1 MRLLNYHASLICIVL
16 LFQLVGCEAEK
27 SQTKEK
33 RPRPVESALLTM
45 EAPPARGL
53 VSAVVASWKTEK
65 VGAEVAG
72 SIDWIVE
79 NNTEIQ
85 GRIRDDQGNVI
96 VKGTP
101 IAGLDQ
107 EKYIL
112 QLEAA
117 AADIARAK
125 NAIEAVAI
133 EIEEGIPS
141 KIRAAE
147 ASHKRAKQELD
158 RSLILIKKGAASGS
172 DLSRDE
178 SNFAQAEEGLKQL
191 SSLLSAKKTDLES
204 RRSNLSK
211 AEKAMR
217 AAERD
222 VEDCTLYASFSGQIS
237 RVLAVPK
244 SVVGAGYPVAVLQ
257 MMDPIKVEL
266 EVSPEDSRLLQDRQR
281 LGVIVKKPDGS
292 KVELDGLL
300 QQVDGVADP
309 KERTF
314 TVTILVAN
322 KRSVDGQSTESAQ
335 LPQLAQLDS
344 AMMATTDQTWRF
356 NFQFFGGA
364 EDGKHYAPIDT
375 IHSDA
380 EGKFVWRVTNVTVH
394 DPLPEDRTLQVEKM
408 RINTLGSN
416 LSFLGNWVLSEVEFL
431 DATFD
436 PELGLIAGKL
446 QVASGEPDDWVGS
459 EIVVKKSKGQ
469 WLLRPGDIVQ
479 VDLGKTNP
487 TAGVFVP
494 MDAIAQKDGKHTLF
508 LVDESSSKTV
518 VQQTE
523 VKINDKDAHLSSL
536 IQIEASD
543 PNVSLVGKR
552 YVIKGTHYLRDEQP
566 VRLVSPENGE

>member
-1 MRLLNYHASLICIVL
+1 MQTPTYSASLICIVL
-16 LFQLVGCEAEK
+16 IFQLVGCKEET
-27 SQTKEK
+27 SRKEK

-45 EAPPARGL
+45 QAPPARGL
-53 VSAVVASWKTEK
+53 VSAAVASWKIEK

-117 AADIARAK
+117 AADVARAK
-125 NAIEAVAI
+125 NAIEAVQI

-147 ASHKRAKQELD
+147 ASNRRAKLELD
-158 RSLILIKKGAASGS
+158 RSLHLIKKGAASGS
-172 DLSRDE
+172 DLNRDE
-178 SNFAQAEEGLKQL
+178 SNYANAQEGLKQL
-191 SSLLSAKKTDLES
+191 SALLSAKQTDLES
-204 RRSNLSK
+204 RQSNLLK
-211 AEKAMR
+211 AEKALR

-266 EVSPEDSRLLQDRQR
+266 EVSPEDSRQLQDRQR
-281 LGVIVKKPDGS
+281 LGVIVKNPDGS
-292 KVELDGLL
+292 TMELDGLL

-322 KRSVDGQSTESAQ
+322 KRSVETQAVR
-335 LPQLAQLDS
+335 LDS
-344 AMMATTDQTWRF
+344 TLGATTDQTWRF
-356 NFQFFGGA
+356 DFQFFGGA
-364 EDGKHYAPIDT
+364 ESGKHYAPIDA

-380 EGKFVWRVTNVTVH
+380 EGKFVWRVTNVNVH
-394 DPLPEDRTLQVEKM
+394 DPLPEDRTLQVEKL
-408 RINTLGSN
+408 RINTVGSN

-431 DATFD
+431 DTTFD
-436 PELGLIAGKL
+436 PNLGLIAGKL
-446 QVASGEPDDWVGS
+446 QVTSGEPDDWVGS
-459 EIVVKKSKGQ
+459 EIVLEKSKGQ

-479 VDLGKTNP
+479 VDLGKTDP

-494 MDAIAQKDGKHTLF
+494 MDSIAQKDGKNTLF
-508 LVDESSSKTV
+508 LIDDSSSKTV
-518 VQQTE
+518 VRQTE
-523 VKINDKDAHLSSL
+523 VDIANTDSHLSSL
-536 IQIEASD
+536 IQIEAAD
-543 PNVSLVGKR
+543 PNVSLVGKH
-552 YVIKGTHYLRDEQP
+552 YVTKGTHYLRDQQP

>member
-1 MRLLNYHASLICIVL
+1 MQPRNYLASLICIVL
-16 LFQLVGCEAEK
+16 LLQFAGCETET
-27 SQTKEK
+27 SRTEK
-33 RPRPVESALLTM
+33 RPRPVESAVLNM
-45 EAPPARGL
+45 QAPPARGL
-53 VSAVVASWKTEK
+53 VSAVVASWKIEK

-72 SIDWIVE
+72 SIEWIVE
-79 NNTEIQ
+79 NNSEIQ

-117 AADIARAK
+117 AADVARAK
-125 NAIEAVAI
+125 NAIQAVQI

-141 KIRAAE
+141 KIRGAE

-158 RSLILIKKGAASGS
+158 RSLYLIEKGAASGS

-178 SNFAQAEEGLKQL
+178 SNFANAQEGLKQL
-191 SSLLSAKKTDLES
+191 SALLSAKKTELES
-204 RRSNLSK
+204 NRSNLSK
-211 AEKAMR
+211 AEKALR

-244 SVVGAGYPVAVLQ
+244 SIVAAGYPVAVLQ

-266 EVSPEDSRLLQDRQR
+266 EVSPEDSRQLQDRQR
-281 LGVIVKKPDGS
+281 IAVIVKKPDGS
-292 KVELDGLL
+292 TMELDGLL

-309 KERTF
+309 KDRTF
-314 TVTILVAN
+314 TATILVAN
-322 KRSVDGQSTESAQ
+322 KRSIRTDSHN
-335 LPQLAQLDS
+335 LNNLAK
-344 AMMATTDQTWRF
+344 ATTDQTWRF

-364 EDGKHYAPIDT
+364 ESGKHYAPIDA

-380 EGKFVWRVTNVTVH
+380 EGKFVWRVTNVTIH

-408 RINTLGSN
+408 RINTVGSN
-416 LSFLGNWVLSEVEFL
+416 LSFLGNWVLSEVQFL
-431 DATFD
+431 DTSFD
-436 PELGLIAGKL
+436 PESGLIAGKL

-459 EIVVKKSKGQ
+459 EIMIEKSKGQ

-487 TAGVFVP
+487 TAGFFVP
-494 MDAIAQKDGKHTLF
+494 MDAIARKDGKNTLF
-508 LVDESSSKTV
+508 LVDDSSSKAV
-518 VQQTE
+518 VRQTE
-523 VKINDKDAHLSSL
+523 VNIANEDSQLSSL
-536 IQIEASD
+536 IQIEAAD
-543 PNVSLVGKR
+543 PDVSLDGKR
-552 YVIKGTHYLRDEQP
+552 YVTKGTHYLRDQQP

>member
-1 MRLLNYHASLICIVL
+1 MQLLNYHASLICIVL
-16 LFQLVGCEAEK
+16 ILHFVGCQAET
-27 SQTKEK
+27 SSKEK
-33 RPRPVESALLTM
+33 RPRPVESAVLTTQ
-45 EAPPARGL
+45 APPARGL
-53 VSAVVASWKTEK
+53 VSAVVASWKIEK

-85 GRIRDDQGNVI
+85 GRIRDDQGNVV

-117 AADIARAK
+117 AADVARAK
-125 NAIEAVAI
+125 NAIEAVQI
-133 EIEEGIPS
+133 EIEQSIPS
-141 KIRAAE
+141 QIRAAE
-147 ASHKRAKQELD
+147 ASNKRAKEELD
-158 RSLILIKKGAASGS
+158 RSLHLIKKGAASGS

-178 SNFAQAEEGLKQL
+178 SNFANAQEGLKQL
-191 SSLLSAKKTDLES
+191 SSLLSAKKTDLQS

-211 AEKAMR
+211 AEKALR

-244 SVVGAGYPVAVLQ
+244 SVVAAGYPIAVLQ

-266 EVSPEDSRLLQDRQR
+266 EVSPEDSRQLQDRQR
-281 LGVIVKKPDGS
+281 LGVIVKKADGS
-292 KVELDGLL
+292 TMELDGLL

-322 KRSVDGQSTESAQ
+322 KRSIESGPNI
-335 LPQLAQLDS
+335 LNDLTK
-344 AMMATTDQTWRF
+344 ATTDQTWRF

-364 EDGKHYAPIDT
+364 ESGKHYAPIDA
-375 IHSDA
+375 IHSDS
-380 EGKFVWRVTNVTVH
+380 EGKFVWRITNVTVH

-408 RINTLGSN
+408 RINTVGSN

-436 PELGLIAGKL
+436 PDSGLIAGKL

-459 EIVVKKSKGQ
+459 EIMIEKSKGQ

-479 VDLGKTNP
+479 VDLAKSNP
-487 TAGVFVP
+487 TDGLFVP
-494 MDAIAQKDGKHTLF
+494 MDAIARKDGKNTLF
-508 LVDESSSKTV
+508 LVDDSSSKTI

-523 VKINDKDAHLSSL
+523 VKINDTDAHLSSF
-536 IQIEASD
+536 IQIEAAD

-552 YVIKGTHYLRDEQP
+552 YVTKGTHYLRDQEP

>member
-1 MRLLNYHASLICIVL
+1 MQQPTYNARLICIVL
-16 LFQLVGCEAEK
+16 LFQLVGCEAET
-27 SQTKEK
+27 SRTEK
-33 RPRPVESALLTM
+33 RPRPVESAVLTM
-45 EAPPARGL
+45 QAPPARGL
-53 VSAVVASWKTEK
+53 ASAAVASWKIEK

-85 GRIRDDQGNVI
+85 GRIKDDQGNVI

-117 AADIARAK
+117 AADVARAK
-125 NAIEAVAI
+125 NAIEAVQI

-141 KIRAAE
+141 QIRAAE
-147 ASHKRAKQELD
+147 ASHKRARQELD
-158 RSLILIKKGAASGS
+158 RSLHLIKKGAASGS

-178 SNFAQAEEGLKQL
+178 ANFANAEEGLKQL
-191 SSLLSAKKTDLES
+191 SSLLSAKKSDLES

-211 AEKAMR
+211 AEKALR

-244 SVVGAGYPVAVLQ
+244 SVVAAGYPVAVLQ

-266 EVSPEDSRLLQDRQR
+266 EVSPEDSRQLQDRQR

-292 KVELDGLL
+292 TMELDGLL

-322 KRSVDGQSTESAQ
+322 KRSAETRPEG
-335 LPQLAQLDS
+335 LDS
-344 AMMATTDQTWRF
+344 PRMATTDQTWRF

-364 EDGKHYAPIDT
+364 ESGKHYAPIDA

-380 EGKFVWRVTNVTVH
+380 EGKFVWRITNVTVH
-394 DPLPEDRTLQVEKM
+394 DPLPEDRTLQVEKL
-408 RINTLGSN
+408 RINTVGSN

-431 DATFD
+431 DTTFD
-436 PELGLIAGKL
+436 PDLGLIAGKL
-446 QVASGEPDDWVGS
+446 QVASGQPDDWVGS
-459 EIVVKKSKGQ
+459 EIVIEKSKGQ

-487 TAGVFVP
+487 TAGTFVP
-494 MDAIAQKDGKHTLF
+494 MDAIAQKDDKHTLF
-508 LVDESSSKTV
+508 IIDDSSSKTIV
-518 VQQTE
+518 RQTE
-523 VKINDKDAHLSSL
+523 IKIANTDEHLSSL
-536 IQIEASD
+536 IQIEAAD

-552 YVIKGTHYLRDEQP
+552 YVTKGTHYLRDQQP
-566 VRLVSPENGE
+566 VRLVTPENGE

>member
-1 MRLLNYHASLICIVL
+1 MQLLNYHASLICIVL
-16 LFQLVGCEAEK
+16 LLQLVGCEAET
-27 SQTKEK
+27 SRKEK
-33 RPRPVESALLTM
+33 RPRPVESAVLTM

-53 VSAVVASWKTEK
+53 VSAAVASWKIEK

-117 AADIARAK
+117 AADVARAK
-125 NAIEAVAI
+125 NAIQAVQI
-133 EIEEGIPS
+133 EIEQGIPS

-191 SSLLSAKKTDLES
+191 SALMHAKKSDLES
-204 RRSNLSK
+204 RQSNLSK
-211 AEKAMR
+211 AEKALR

-237 RVLAVPK
+237 RVLVVPK

-266 EVSPEDSRLLQDRQR
+266 EVSPEDSRQLQDRQR
-281 LGVIVKKPDGS
+281 IAVIVKKPDGS
-292 KVELDGLL
+292 TMELDGLL

-314 TVTILVAN
+314 TATILVAN
-322 KRSVDGQSTESAQ
+322 KRSVDARAA
-335 LPQLAQLDS
+335 LPDNS
-344 AMMATTDQTWRF
+344 MMATTDQTWRF

-364 EDGKHYAPIDT
+364 EAGKHYAPIDA

-408 RINTLGSN
+408 RVNTVGSN
-416 LSFLGNWVLSEVEFL
+416 LSFLGNWVLREVEFL
-431 DATFD
+431 DTTFD
-436 PELGLIAGKL
+436 PESGLIAGKL
-446 QVASGEPDDWVGS
+446 QAADGEPDDWVGS
-459 EIVVKKSKGQ
+459 EILIEEGKGQ
-469 WLLRPGDIVQ
+469 WLLRPGDLVQ

-487 TAGVFVP
+487 TAGMFVP

-508 LVDESSSKTV
+508 LVDDSSARTV
-518 VQQTE
+518 VRQTE
-523 VKINDKDAHLSSL
+523 VNIANTDRHLSSL
-536 IQIEASD
+536 IQIEAVD
-543 PNVSLVGKR
+543 PNISLVGKR
-552 YVIKGTHYLRDEQP
+552 YVTKGTHYLRDQQP
-566 VRLVSPENGE
+566 VRLVSPEHGE